1 MVTQD
6 QSAPAQPIP
15 DRSGWRAVPRGVWA
29 LGFVSMFMDV
39 SSEMIHAILPAFLVS
54 LGASMALIGLIEG
67 LSEGTVAV
75 TKVFSGAISDW
86 LGKRKLLAVI
96 GYALG
101 TLSKPVFALAVTPFE
116 VLGAR
121 FADRVGKGIRGAPRD
136 ALVADITPPEVRG
149 AAYGLRQSL
158 DTVGAFAG
166 PLLAIV
172 LLAWLTDDPRT
183 VFWLAVIPGG
193 IAVLLLVVGVE
204 ESRTG
209 RAEGPARAAISWR
222 SWRSLTASY
231 WAVVGVGVVFTLAR
245 FSEAFLVL
253 RGQEVGLPLALLPV
267 ILIVMNLVYAV
278 TALPAGS
285 LSDRV
290 GRRIILAASLVVLI
304 LADGALALWNGV
316 AGVLVGVALW
326 GLHMGL
332 SQGLLAALIADT
344 SPQALRGTAFGVFN
358 LLSGA
363 TMLAASLIAG
373 FLWEAFGSGSTF
385 LAGAGFSVL
394 TLVGLLALGV
404 KPKAA

>member
-1 MVTQD
+1 
-6 QSAPAQPIP
+6 
-15 DRSGWRAVPRGVWA
+15 
-29 LGFVSMFMDV
+29 MDI

-67 LSEGTVAV
+67 LSEGAVAV

-101 TLSKPVFALAVTPFE
+101 ALSKPVFALAVTPFE

-136 ALVADITPPEVRG
+136 ALVADITPPAVRG

-166 PLLAIV
+166 PLLAMA
-172 LLAWLTDDPRT
+172 LLAWMTDDPRT

-193 IAVLLLVVGVE
+193 IAVLLLMLGVE
-204 ESRTG
+204 EPRRGS
-209 RAEGPARAAISWR
+209 AEAIPRAAISWS
-222 SWRSLTASY
+222 SWRTLNARY
-231 WAVVGVGVVFTLAR
+231 WAVVAVGVVFTLAR
-245 FSEAFLVL
+245 FSEAFLIL
-253 RGQEVGLPLALLPV
+253 RGQEVGLSLALLPA
-267 ILIVMNLVYAV
+267 ILIVMNVVYAA

-285 LSDRV
+285 LSDRINR
-290 GRRIILAASLVVLI
+290 GILLAASLCVLI
-304 LADGALALWNGV
+304 LADCVLAFWSGV

-332 SQGLLAALIADT
+332 SQGLLAALVADT

-363 TMLAASLIAG
+363 TVFVASLIAG
-373 FLWEAFGSGSTF
+373 VLWESFGSSSTF
-385 LAGAGFSVL
+385 LAGAGFSAVA
-394 TLVGLLALGV
+394 LVGLVVLAAMRKG
-404 KPKAA
+404 AASPS

>member
-1 MVTQD
+1 MVTQN
-6 QSAPAQPIP
+6 QSAPAQAMAA
-15 DRSGWRAVPRGVWA
+15 RSGWRAVPRGVWA

-67 LSEGTVAV
+67 LSEAAVAV

-101 TLSKPVFALAVTPFE
+101 AASKPIFALAVTPFE

-172 LLAWLTDDPRT
+172 LLAWLSDDART

-193 IAVLLLVVGVE
+193 IAVLLLVLGVE
-204 ESRTG
+204 EPRTET
-209 RAEGPARAAISWR
+209 AEAPARAGISWS
-222 SWRSLTASY
+222 SWRSLASGY
-231 WAVVGVGVVFTLAR
+231 WAVVGIGIVFTLAR

-267 ILIVMNLVYAV
+267 ILIVMNLVYAL

-285 LSDRV
+285 LSDRM
-290 GRRIILAASLVVLI
+290 GRRSILAASLVVLI
-304 LADGALALWNGV
+304 LADGVLALWNNI
-316 AGVLVGVALW
+316 AGVLIGVALW

-332 SQGLLAALIADT
+332 SQGLLSALIADT
-344 SPQALRGTAFGVFN
+344 SPQALRGTAFGLFN

-373 FLWEAFGSGSTF
+373 FLWEAFGSASTF

-394 TLVGLLALGV
+394 TLVGLLALGL
-404 KPKAA
+404 KPKVA